1 MARNAGPKTWHVS
14 RPFWLNKSHNSLNK
28 NMQMSLDPYEG
39 STLYY
44 ETHVSK
50 VEAISQTLACVKTS
64 GT

>member
-1 MARNAGPKTWHVS
+1 
-14 RPFWLNKSHNSLNK
+14 
-28 NMQMSLDPYEG
+28 MSLDPYEG

-64 GT
+64 GTW